1 MLWEFLEDLVGR
13 LNGLLVLFGFVHLLE
28 RVLKSARAPRDAPC
42 THQKLF
48 EQALLFGRKRL

>member
-28 RVLKSARAPRDAPC
+28 RVL
-42 THQKLF
+42 
-48 EQALLFGRKRL
+48 